1 MLGTPGR
8 RAVDSAFFWAA
19 PFLVIHR
26 AMDWA
31 GRGLKD
37 HLRDTFH
44 QVRLLWRQA
53 VLPALS
59 SQPHPFTP
67 RDSPLGEEIFQDDN
81 FNGILCQISPTE
93 APEPASASTRHKT
106 QHTGMP
112 GMCRA
117 AESGS
122 VIPVGPFQP
131 GIFRGSGVL
140 PPLLQVPPGNS
151 ASGCSQGGSCFPN
164 SAEHS
169 PCSRSTERL
178 RSTLCC
184 FALHLARIHLEREMF
199 DCKPI

>member
-31 GRGLKD
+31 GSDLKD

-59 SQPHPFTP
+59 SQPHPFIP

-117 AESGS
+117 ASRARCSPWGPSSPGYS
-122 VIPVGPFQP
+122 VALGFYLPCCRCRLGT
-131 GIFRGSGVL
+131 
-140 PPLLQVPPGNS
+140 PPLDAPRDAA
-151 ASGCSQGGSCFPN
+151 ASQTLLSIRPAQG
-164 SAEHS
+164 A
-169 PCSRSTERL
+169 L
-178 RSTLCC
+178 R
-184 FALHLARIHLEREMF
+184 
-199 DCKPI
+199 D